1 MERSMEKEFL
11 AEAAFRAKVQEKI
24 DAIYQEGDDFKVW
37 AHRITAVYVD
47 AARELR
53 EAGVDKE
60 ILRRF
65 LRDEI
70 AYVND
75 HVTEYKD
82 LTGVAVKAAQEYV
95 ALTEELYG
103 REGLDAVEAWD
114 LRAETFFMAEC
125 FTIALRHYEALIG
138 FLEARPEFAPRTLA
152 GARDTAGVCLMV
164 LDRNEE
170 AIDLLLKAYA
180 FFVQDPVEYRSLLWG
195 LCGRIAEVYYRL
207 GDGKKMLAFY
217 DLADKYDDK

>member
-1 MERSMEKEFL
+1 MEKDFL
-11 AEAAFRAKVQEKI
+11 TEAAFRAKVKEKI

-37 AHRITAVYVD
+37 AHRITAVYAE

-53 EAGVDKE
+53 EAGADKE
-60 ILRRF
+60 MRRRL

-70 AYVND
+70 DYVNG

-82 LTGVAVKAAQEYV
+82 LTGTAVKAVQEYV

-125 FTIALRHYEALIG
+125 ITIALRHYEALIAA
-138 FLEARPEFAPRTLA
+138 LEARPGFAPRTLA
-152 GARDTAGVCLMV
+152 SARDTAGVCLMV
-164 LDRNEE
+164 LDRNKE

-207 GDGKKMLAFY
+207 GDGKKMLEYY
-217 DLADKYDDK
+217 DLADRYDDK